1 MGAKEGVVM
10 VEGHAAMATLTLKA
24 AESEQVQKTAADVLL
39 LAGAYVGASITVLGL
54 IWWLVW
60 PRIRKGIEDVVKQVN
75 ETHKSVTVN
84 GGRNSPPTLLDKIH
98 LQGQQL
104 EALAHLTKTNDERT
118 KDLGD
123 KVDLLS
129 ELTQETKDQ
138 LKAHEDAGRTY
149 LGQVEVVLRG
159 KGIELPPADK
169 GDI

>member
-1 MGAKEGVVM
+1 MI
-10 VEGHAAMATLTLKA
+10 EGHAAMATLTLKA
-24 AESEQVQKTAADVLL
+24 AENEQVQRTVGEVLL
-39 LAGAYVGASITVLGL
+39 LAGAYVGASITVIGL

-60 PRIRKGIEDVVKQVN
+60 PRIRQGIEDVVKQVN

-98 LQGQQL
+98 TQGQQL
-104 EALAHLTKTNDERT
+104 EALAHVVKGNDERT

-129 ELTQETKDQ
+129 ELTQENADRLRQ
-138 LKAHEDAGRTY
+138 HEESGKQY

-159 KGIELPPADK
+159 KGIELPPAN
-169 GDI
+169 GSE